1 MTIALEL
8 LRRFWPYLVAFAVG
22 FSMAW
27 GVAWKI
33 QGIRLSSAKQELT
46 EYKFEQQRIV
56 QQSID
61 LMNKKRQEAAND
73 FLQKEASLQKDI
85 EAGEVFKRC
94 VAAGKCGRVRIV
106 NTCSPGISLP
116 PVAGG
121 NATSPDAISVIAG
134 ATENPVVDDCA
145 KTTLILN
152 QLQREVENQEGYK
165 E

>member
-8 LRRFWPYLVAFAVG
+8 LRRFWPYIVAFAVG

-27 GVAWKI
+27 GVAWGI
-33 QGIRLSSAKQELT
+33 QGLRLSSAKQEFT
-46 EYKFEQQRIV
+46 DYKLEQQRIV

-61 LMNKKRQEAAND
+61 LMQKKRQEAAND
-73 FLQKEASLQKDI
+73 YQAKQKQLEVSIRD
-85 EAGEVFKRC
+85 GEVFRRC
-94 VAAGKCGRVRIV
+94 VAAGRCGVRVV
-106 NTCSPGISLP
+106 NTCSPGISVSP
-116 PVAGG
+116 KPGG
-121 NATSPDAISVIAG
+121 DATGPDAISVIAG
-134 ATENPVVDDCA
+134 ATENPVVNDCA

>member
-8 LRRFWPYLVAFAVG
+8 LRRFWPYIVAFAVG

-27 GVAWKI
+27 GVAWGI
-33 QGIRLSSAKQELT
+33 QGLRLSSAKQELT

-61 LMNKKRQEAAND
+61 LMNKKR
-73 FLQKEASLQKDI
+73 KEASDDYQAKQKQLEVSIRD
-85 EAGEVFKRC
+85 GEVFRRC
-94 VAAGKCGRVRIV
+94 VAAGRCGVRVV
-106 NTCSPGISLP
+106 PTCSPGISVSPKLGGD
-116 PVAGG
+116 AGG
-121 NATSPDAISVIAG
+121 TDAISALTG
-134 ATENPVVDDCA
+134 AAETPVVNDCA